1 MTQERIGVLCVD
13 DHRLVRQG
21 IASLIDQEPDM
32 EVVASAASGE
42 EAVALFRH
50 YRPDVVL
57 MDLQL
62 PGMSG
67 LEAMRSIRIEQPS
80 ARIIVLTVHQG
91 EEDIFRAMAEGA
103 TSYLLKDT
111 LFDELADR
119 IRRVHA
125 GEHSLPADVETLL
138 AERKG
143 HRTLSPREL
152 QIVELL
158 AKGMRNKE
166 IAVTLDMSETTVQ
179 VHLRNMFKKLGVGER
194 TGAIAVAV
202 RRGLIH
208 LR

>member
-1 MTQERIGVLCVD
+1 
-13 DHRLVRQG
+13 
-21 IASLIDQEPDM
+21 
-32 EVVASAASGE
+32 
-42 EAVALFRH
+42 
-50 YRPDVVL
+50 
-57 MDLQL
+57 
-62 PGMSG
+62 
-67 LEAMRSIRIEQPS
+67 
-80 ARIIVLTVHQG
+80 
-91 EEDIFRAMAEGA
+91 MAEGA

-125 GEHSLPADVETLL
+125 GEHSLPANVETRL

-152 QIVELL
+152 QVVELL

-166 IAVTLDMSETTVQ
+166 IAATLDMSETTVQ
-179 VHLRNMFKKLGVGER
+179 VHLRNVFKKLGVGER

-208 LR
+208 IR